1 MSIVDFM
8 FAEQLLMT
16 NCLIKGEYIAF
27 TNSFLCQ
34 YSQVY
39 KMLQETSFQIISFSR
54 SQPSSNNK
62 TLNARLLARV
72 ITGSHYT

>member
-39 KMLQETSFQIISFSR
+39 KMLQETSFQNISFSR
-54 SQPSSNNK
+54 SQPCFIKS
-62 TLNARLLARV
+62 RLAGTFEEKQKEASMIL
-72 ITGSHYT
+72 